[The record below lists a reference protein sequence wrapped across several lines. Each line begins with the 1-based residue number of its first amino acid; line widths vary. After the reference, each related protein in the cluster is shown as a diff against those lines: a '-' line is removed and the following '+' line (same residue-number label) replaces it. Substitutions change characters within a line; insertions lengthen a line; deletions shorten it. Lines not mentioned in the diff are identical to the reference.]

1 MSPEPERPILHV
13 LASNWISMLGV
24 ALVTTAGCSW
34 LFVLPLHMRGSVDN
48 PYIGLLLFVLIP
60 IVFFLGLA
68 LIPLGIWFGKR
79 QVAAEFATLHDRKA
93 VLRRFAIFFGITTFV
108 NVLIGSQV
116 TYRAVE
122 HMETVQFCGQTCH
135 VMKPEF
141 SAHQLP
147 PHQKVACVGCH
158 VVPGAACLVKSKMA
172 GTRQLMEVISDSY
185 RRPIPSATESNRLAP
200 SADTCEEC
208 HSRARNSGSRVRIIP
223 KFKDD
228 EANTPSYTILTM
240 MIGGGAYGGIHGAHM
255 GPGTHIRYA
264 ASDAK
269 RQVIPWVEYRNSG
282 NGAVRSYL
290 AADAK
295 PGSVDALSH
304 FDMQCA
310 DCHNRAAHAFE
321 LPEHALDRSFASGD
335 LPVSLPFL
343 KKNGLALLNAGYSGE
358 EEATRKISEGL
369 AAFYRSQFPDIAA
382 KHSSEVTAASRVIAK
397 IYSENVFPDLK
408 VTWGTYPNNLG
419 HTDSPGCFRCH
430 DDAHATADKKTL
442 SQDCGTCHQAVAVEE
457 TSPEVLKTLG
467 IAEQISKLQKR

>member
-48 PYIGLLLFVLIP
+48 PYIGLLIFVLIP
-60 IVFFLGLA
+60 IIFFLGLA
-68 LIPLGIWFGKR
+68 LIPLGIWLGKR

-93 VLRRFAIFFGITTFV
+93 VLRRFAIFLGITTFV

-158 VVPGAACLVKSKMA
+158 VVPGAAGLVKSKMA
-172 GTRQLMEVISDSY
+172 GTRQLMEVVLNSY
-185 RRPIPSATESNRLAP
+185 VRPIPSATESNRLAP

-208 HSRARNSGSRVRIIP
+208 HSRARNSGSRVRVIP

-228 EANTPSYTILTM
+228 QANTPSYTILTM
-240 MIGGGAYGGIHGAHM
+240 MIGGGAYGGIHGSHM

-295 PGSVDALSH
+295 PGSIDALPH

-310 DCHNRAAHAFE
+310 DCHNRPAHAFE
-321 LPEHALDRSFASGD
+321 LPEHALDRSLASGD

-343 KKNGLALLNAGYSGE
+343 KKNGLALLNATYSGE
-358 EEATRKISEGL
+358 AEATRKISEGL

-382 KHSSEVTAASRVIAK
+382 KNSSEITAASKVIAK

-430 DDAHATADKKTL
+430 DDAHATADKKTIP
-442 SQDCGTCHQAVAVEE
+442 QDCGTCHQAVAVEE

-467 IAEQISKLQKR
+467 IAEQIAKLQKR